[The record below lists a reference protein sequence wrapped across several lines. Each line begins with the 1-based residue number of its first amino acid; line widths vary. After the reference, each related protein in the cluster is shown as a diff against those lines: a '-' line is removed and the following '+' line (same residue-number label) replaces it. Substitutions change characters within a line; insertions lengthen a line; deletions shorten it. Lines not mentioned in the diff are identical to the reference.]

1 MFSCCGSDEIKYF
14 PPQPGLKIRKPET
27 EESSTAM
34 ASVMIIFLLLIVLL
48 FIVLIIMYGDPKV
61 T

>member
-1 MFSCCGSDEIKYF
+1 MMAIADYGDDDFIS
-14 PPQPGLKIRKPET
+14 PQTGFKIRKPET

-34 ASVMIIFLLLIVLL
+34 AAVIVIFLLLIVLL
-48 FIVLIIMYGDPKV
+48 FIVLIIMYGDPKI